1 MRTLT
6 APTINISRQ
15 ALKKGVVLLDLEEY
29 NRWQHNFVPTHYL
42 SGQAAIEADR
52 LVEEGLREHRAG
64 RTIKASSL
72 TEALAIYESREKRKN

>member
-6 APTINISRQ
+6 APSINISRQ

-29 NRWQHNFVPTHYL
+29 NRRRTHFVPTYYL
-42 SGQAAIEADR
+42 SGKAAIEADR

-64 RTIKASSL
+64 KTTRIDSL
-72 TEALAIYESREKRKN
+72 ADLR